1 MLGVNLC
8 IIGRHMNIFYES
20 LIFKLPTIQF
30 FVPTIQKLILQW
42 FFFQIFVLL
51 LIKGY
56 AFHFIDGCY

>member
-8 IIGRHMNIFYES
+8 IIGRHIDVFYES

-42 FFFQIFVLL
+42 FFFRYLF
-51 LIKGY
+51 
-56 AFHFIDGCY
+56 CY